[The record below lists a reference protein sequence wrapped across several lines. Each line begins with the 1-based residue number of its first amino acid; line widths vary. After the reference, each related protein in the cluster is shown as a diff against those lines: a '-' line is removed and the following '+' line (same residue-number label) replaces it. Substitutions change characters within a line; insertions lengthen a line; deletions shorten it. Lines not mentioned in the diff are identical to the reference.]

1 MTGPSV
7 AEITNNPD
15 VPFIDVGFRSFRKPI
30 LEDGEWIK
38 DVSIPCLEYND
49 DSVNKDGAWYFAY
62 GTAFLGLVLGGGG
75 AMFIWFSS
83 CFVFEKN
90 VWRWAGYELL
100 AATIFQSLTYIWFAT
115 TLCKSNE
122 CRMEYGARADLV
134 ATILWS
140 TSTLCIFCRYP
151 RVRVKA
157 QQEREE
163 VEMSN
168 QNQSGEQTDVAPPD
182 RDSEI
187 V

>member
-15 VPFIDVGFRSFRKPI
+15 VPFINVGFKSFREPT
-30 LEDGEWIK
+30 LEDGEWINNF
-38 DVSIPCLEYND
+38 SMPCLEYND
-49 DSVNKDGAWYFAY
+49 DSVNKDGAWFFAY

-75 AMFIWFSS
+75 AMLVWFSS

-90 VWRWAGYELL
+90 VWRWVGNELL
-100 AATIFQSLTYIWFAT
+100 AATILQSLTYTWFAT

-157 QQEREE
+157 QQGREI
-163 VEMSN
+163 EMSN
-168 QNQSGEQTDVAPPD
+168 QNQLVEPTDVAPPD